1 MRKGD
6 INEMSQLTPITDHF
20 GRALKDL
27 RISVIDQCNLRC
39 TYCMP
44 KEIFGD
50 DYVFLPESELLSY
63 DEITR
68 LARSFAALGVNK
80 IRLTGGEPLMRRNL
94 NELIN
99 ELTKIDGI
107 DDIALTTNGIF
118 LPREAKKLKEAGLER
133 VNISLDAIDDDVF
146 KEINGK
152 GVITLP
158 VLKGIEAALDA
169 GLQAKVNMVVK
180 KGMNESQILPMARY
194 FKDTDV
200 ILRFIEFMDVGNHNG
215 WDLKNVVSKQEIVNT
230 ISAEMP
236 LEPAEENYY
245 GEVASRF
252 KYTDGVGE
260 IGVISSVTDSFC
272 GTCTRMRLSA
282 DGKLYTCLFAS
293 DGFDIRKKLRDGLT
307 DEELTNELT
316 SLWGKRTDRYSELRG
331 KEGQPDR
338 EKIEMSYIGG

>member
-1 MRKGD
+1 MD
-6 INEMSQLTPITDHF
+6 THAAITDHF

-63 DEITR
+63 EEITR
-68 LARSFAALGVNK
+68 LARSFASLGVNK
-80 IRLTGGEPLMRRNL
+80 IRLTGGEPLMRKNL
-94 NELIN
+94 HELVE

-107 DDIALTTNGIF
+107 DDIALTTNAFF
-118 LPREAKKLKEAGLER
+118 LPRDAQKLKNAGLER
-133 VNISLDAIDDDVF
+133 VNISLDAIEDDVF
-146 KEINGK
+146 KKINGR
-152 GVITLP
+152 GVVTLP
-158 VLKGIEAALDA
+158 VLRGIEAALEA
-169 GLQAKVNMVVK
+169 GLEVKVNMVVK

-194 FKDTDV
+194 FKDKDV
-200 ILRFIEFMDVGNHNG
+200 ILRYIEFMDVGNHNG
-215 WDLKNVVSKQEIVNT
+215 WDFNNVVSKQEIIDT
-230 ISAEMP
+230 IHAEMP
-236 LEPAEENYY
+236 LKEAAPNYY
-245 GEVASRF
+245 GEVANRF
-252 KYTDGVGE
+252 QYEDGVGE

-293 DGFDIRKKLRDGLT
+293 EGFDIREKLREGLT
-307 DEELTNELT
+307 DVQLTEELT
-316 SLWGKRTDRYSELRG
+316 SLWSKRKDRYSEERG
-331 KEGQPDR
+331 KHGNPDR